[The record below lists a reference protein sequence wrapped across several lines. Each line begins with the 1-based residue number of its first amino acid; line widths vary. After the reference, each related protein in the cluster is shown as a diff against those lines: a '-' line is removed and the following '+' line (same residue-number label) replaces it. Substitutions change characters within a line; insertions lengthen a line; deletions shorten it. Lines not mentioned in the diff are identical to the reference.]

1 MACQFQRVLSLASGV
16 LTLCSDCGLTRDEV
30 LAKPDVPEACREAA
44 GGGARTQEGGWD
56 RRERG
61 GATRGG
67 GLAG

>member
-1 MACQFQRVLSLASGV
+1 M

>member
-1 MACQFQRVLSLASGV
+1 M

-30 LAKPDVPEACREAA
+30 LAKPDAPEACREAA
-44 GGGARTQEGGWD
+44 GGGRVQEGGWD

-67 GLAG
+67 MAR